1 MPLPGPRTHCHLS
14 RPHFIAGAPSLLQT
28 LFLVATRCYKW
39 HHHPLSRG
47 HCSSERPG
55 NRARSPSLTCPAV
68 FQTPGLLLAQP
79 LLAGGVRTP
88 RESVWCLIFPAR
100 YHTCHTYPGDLPL
113 GLHFFVKILKILP
126 IIIIMLP
133 SARPRSKHITYI
145 SSFDPLN
152 NTKTNYCSI
161 HGGAAQRG
169 EETDPGSHSWNQH
182 WNLCSSAPGHVLDH
196 MLYCEALTGL
206 SPLLGLPLS

>member
-55 NRARSPSLTCPAV
+55 NRARSPSLTCPTV

-113 GLHFFVKILKILP
+113 GLHFFVIILKILP

-145 SSFDPLN
+145 SSFDPSTTLKRIIALFMGEQLRQVKKL
-152 NTKTNYCSI
+152 TQGHTAGIC
-161 HGGAAQRG
+161 AQV
-169 EETDPGSHSWNQH
+169 PQ
-182 WNLCSSAPGHVLDH
+182 A
-196 MLYCEALTGL
+196 MFLTTCCTL
-206 SPLLGLPLS
+206 RPSQACLRF